1 MLTSLMSEESKIVR
15 AVVANERTIAIEVTP
30 IEGGQPVDERVAN
43 LPKDFGQLADSIEA
57 ISRSLYEA
65 IKKVAPKKASVEFG
79 VEVGLESGQLTALL
93 VKGTGKANLKVTLEW
108 S

>member
-1 MLTSLMSEESKIVR
+1 MSEESKIVR
-15 AVVANERTIAIEVTP
+15 AVIPNAGTIAIEVTP

-43 LPKDFGQLADSIEA
+43 LPKDFGQLVNSIED

-65 IKKVAPKKASVEFG
+65 IKKVGPKKACVEFG
-79 VEVGLESGQLTALL
+79 IEVGLESGQLTALL
-93 VKGTGKANLKVTLEW
+93 VKGTAKANLKVKLEW

>member
-1 MLTSLMSEESKIVR
+1 MPEESKIVR
-15 AVVANERTIAIEVTP
+15 AVVANERTIGIEVTP
-30 IEGGQPVDERVAN
+30 IEGGQAIDERVAN
-43 LPKDFGQLADSIEA
+43 LPKDFGQLVNSIED

-65 IKKVAPKKASVEFG
+65 IKKVGSKKASVEFG

-93 VKGTGKANLKVTLEW
+93 VKGTGKANLKITLEW